1 MRIKTGKIWSIMR
14 EGLRMCGIL
23 LMVLAVM
30 LSVNM
35 ITVQAQGIYVSED
48 IDDNAIEREAAK
60 EAEEIEGL
68 LESGAGS
75 GSTSESG
82 DAALGTETLA
92 PVTPLGEELQGM
104 TDGTVDVNN
113 VLLKS
118 KMMQLAAEA
127 TDNTLNIGDGDIVL
141 KEGGA
146 YTQTS
151 GATVVYEGTAAEQK
165 FTIGGSTNQYNITVE
180 AGARPEITLTDL
192 MSDLSGLTPA
202 GKSSIYIKKG
212 AQVTLVLEDVST
224 GSVLTGS
231 QYMPGIILEDGATLQ
246 IQGSGKIRV
255 YGGGG
260 AYAIGSNQGTA
271 GGALWVGGGA
281 DFQAY
286 SNRTD
291 GALQVKP
298 SSTASMKRILQGT
311 FASAQDDKII
321 VQAENRDK
329 RTEKYVMELPKGYL
343 SFSTSTTVAGGD
355 YVSYIAD
362 MAGAEVKD
370 SMLLADA
377 SNASRHS
384 YNLSGAGNTLAS
396 LVNLASR
403 KITYTVTFD
412 ANVGTFPGNGQGKM
426 LKSGVGYGTVIDEP
440 SPPPQRNNHQFSD
453 WHKTKDS
460 FETGDRWVFGA
471 GGDSV
476 VRDTLI
482 YASWKPE
489 KCTVKYIS
497 VNNSVVKEVGEK
509 TFGDTISGNP
519 DDGEIPSLKRD
530 GFTLVGWLAEDGS
543 EWVFGTGG
551 TAITKEITV
560 LRANWLA
567 DCKVTFHANA
577 GTDTVTKMPDP
588 ITVPATTKI
597 PAVDT
602 PQRPGYQFIAWY
614 TDAKCTKL
622 WDMGVDTVTKSMT
635 LYAGWGADKTKV
647 TFHVNEK
654 ESVDPLT
661 VDVDFGRTIPEPSAS
676 RDPRTTLPTNYVVEG
691 WYTDK
696 GLTNK
701 WNFSE
706 GLKDSDGL
714 LDLYVKWRQA
724 TCYAIFQPNN
734 ADARPQEEQNR
745 SVTYGESLKSTYDQ
759 ELETILAELFT
770 RTGYEVKSWTTSTG
784 KAWDMSTPLT
794 GDVVLKAQWTPEQY
808 TINFEAPNEEGCP
821 AVPSGEGAKQ
831 IIYGKTLSR
840 PNYPGSGQ
848 KWLGHTFQG
857 WYTDEDGGGR
867 QWKFSDEPGAD
878 KVEGPMTLY
887 AYWTLDEYTVSFQTY
902 QGDENPP
909 EAETGLHYG
918 DPIPEPSEPSRDR
931 YEFLGW
937 MTEDGRL
944 WDFSSDTVTGDMSL
958 YAGWQGEPV
967 DVILNV
973 KYEPENE
980 DPGKVV
986 QVELEGVRYGDFLT
1000 KEQVEDQDAAA
1011 TKQRPGYTLNGWYTG
1026 DGYQDEQLWN
1036 FAENQ
1041 VLPEGNELM
1050 LYAHWTWDEYTVQ
1063 FVTYKGDSS
1072 VPSQNGLRYGNLVT
1086 RPVPDPSRA
1095 HYTFDAWYT
1104 APDIA
1109 DETTAWDFAKS
1120 TVTGDMSLYAS
1131 WIPDVY
1137 TLSFETNGGSGL
1149 ESVEV
1154 TYGTY
1159 IPADNLKTTRVG
1171 YVLTG
1176 WYRDAELTQ
1185 PFLPAS
1191 EYVDK
1196 TMTIYAKWE
1205 LQKYTVRYHY
1215 RASEDSDEE
1224 EVVTYKEAYKVGDY
1238 LPNPNK
1244 KVPHKTLSSWYKDD
1258 AYQDKWVF
1266 KRDKVQGDTDLYAYW
1281 SDTEYTVHFETYDG
1295 TEIKDIKMLWGD
1307 QPEQPKDPVR
1317 TGYTFTGWFKDAEGK
1332 NPWSFEEDFV
1342 EGDTTIYSVWE
1353 ANLYTV
1359 SFDTAGGSEA
1369 PESQTVAYDSLIAEP
1384 AAPTRDGFVFDG
1396 WGADGKIWDF
1406 KKDTLKGDLT
1416 LTAQWSEPENPG
1428 GNLGGNQG
1436 GGGQSG
1442 SGNGNVGT
1450 ASTGTG
1456 TQNSGTGTDTANQAL
1471 KDAAN
1476 AIKEIL
1482 TGDKAPLTYSIA
1494 GIILAAV
1501 GIIGALYKKIK

>member
-14 EGLRMCGIL
+14 KGLRMGGIL

-48 IDDNAIEREAAK
+48 IDDNETEGEATK

-75 GSTSESG
+75 GSTSEQG
-82 DAALGTETLA
+82 EPGTAWGAEALA

-104 TDGTVDVNN
+104 ADGTVDVNN

-118 KMMQLAAEA
+118 KMMLLAAEA

-151 GATVVYEGTAAEQK
+151 GATVVYEGTASEQK
-165 FTIGGSTNQYNITVE
+165 FTIGGTTNQYNITVE
-180 AGARPEITLTDL
+180 AGAKPEITLTDL
-192 MSDLSGLTPA
+192 NSDLSGLTPT

-231 QYMPGIILEDGATLQ
+231 QYMPGIILEDGAILQ

-260 AYAIGSNQGTA
+260 AYAIGSNQGTS
-271 GGALWVGGGA
+271 GGALWIGGGA

-291 GALQVKP
+291 GALLVKP

-343 SFSTSTTVAGGD
+343 SFSTSTTTAGGD

-362 MAGAEVKD
+362 TAGAEVKD

-412 ANVGTFPGNGQGKM
+412 ANAGTFPGNGQGKM

-476 VRDTLI
+476 VRDTLV
-482 YASWKPE
+482 YASWIPE
-489 KCTVKYIS
+489 SCTVIYRS
-497 VNNSVVKEVGEK
+497 VNDTISTITGKN
-509 TFGDTISGNP
+509 FGDTIST
-519 DDGEIPSLKRD
+519 EEVPSRTRV
-530 GFTLVGWLAEDGS
+530 GYTLVGWLAEDGT
-543 EWVFGTGG
+543 EWMFGDSG
-551 TAITKEITV
+551 TKITKETTV

-567 DCKVTFHANA
+567 HCEVTFNANA
-577 GTDTVTKMPDP
+577 GKDAVTNLPEP
-588 ITVPATTKI
+588 VTVPATTMI
-597 PAVDT
+597 PKVDT
-602 PQRPGYQFIAWY
+602 PERPGYQFIAWY
-614 TDAKCTKL
+614 TDSKCTKL
-622 WDMGVDTVTKSMT
+622 WDMGADAVTKSMT
-635 LYAGWGADKTKV
+635 LYAGWGADITKV
-647 TFHVNEK
+647 TFHVNDG
-654 ESVDPLT
+654 ESVNPLT

-676 RDPRTTLPTNYVVEG
+676 KAPRTTLPTNYVVEG

-706 GLKDSDGL
+706 DLKDSDGL
-714 LDLYVKWRQA
+714 LDLYVKWRQE
-724 TCYAIFQPNN
+724 TCYAIFQPNSTD
-734 ADARPQEEQNR
+734 ADPQENK
-745 SVTYGESLKSTYDQ
+745 SLNVLYGNSLKSGHE
-759 ELETILAELFT
+759 ELETELAGLFK

-784 KAWDMSTPLT
+784 KAWDMSAPLT
-794 GDVVLKAQWTPEQY
+794 GDILLKAQWTPEVY

-821 AVPSGEGAKQ
+821 PVPSGEGAKQ
-831 IIYGKTLSR
+831 ITYGKTLSR
-840 PNYPGSGQ
+840 PSYPADGQ

-857 WYTDEDGGGR
+857 WYTEEDGEG
-867 QWKFSDEPGAD
+867 QKWKFSDEPGAD
-878 KVEGPMTLY
+878 KVEGPMTLH

-918 DPIPEPSEPSRDR
+918 EPIPEPSEPSRDR

-937 MTEDGRL
+937 MTEDGRP
-944 WDFSSDTVTGDMSL
+944 WDFSSDTITGDMSL

-980 DPGKVV
+980 DPGKVL
-986 QVELEGVRYGDFLT
+986 QVTLEDVRYGDFLT
-1000 KEQVEDQDAAA
+1000 REQVEDQNTTA

-1026 DGYQDEQLWN
+1026 EEYQDEQLWD
-1036 FAENQ
+1036 FTGNQ

-1063 FVTYKGDSS
+1063 FITYKGDSS

-1095 HYTFDAWYT
+1095 HYTFNAWYT
-1104 APDIA
+1104 DPDIT
-1109 DETTAWDFAKS
+1109 DETTIWDFAKS

-1149 ESVEV
+1149 DPVEV

-1159 IPADNLKTTRVG
+1159 VPADNLKTTKAG

-1215 RASEDSDEE
+1215 RVSEESDEE
-1224 EVVTYKEAYKVGDY
+1224 EVVTYKEIYKVGEY
-1238 LPNPNK
+1238 LAKPNK
-1244 KVPHKTLSSWYKDD
+1244 TIPHKTLSNWYKDPV
-1258 AYQDKWVF
+1258 YQDKWVF
-1266 KRDKVQGDTDLYAYW
+1266 KRDQVQGDTDLYAYW

-1295 TEIKDIKMLWGD
+1295 TEIQDVKMLWGD

-1317 TGYTFTGWFKDAEGK
+1317 TGYTFKGWFKDADGK
-1332 NPWSFEEDFV
+1332 EPWSFEEDFV
-1342 EGDTTIYSVWE
+1342 DGDTTIYSGWE

-1359 SFDTAGGSEA
+1359 SFDTAGGSAA

-1384 AAPTRDGFVFDG
+1384 AVPVRDGFVFDG

-1428 GNLGGNQG
+1428 GNPDGNSG
-1436 GGGQSG
+1436 DGSQSG
-1442 SGNGNVGT
+1442 SGNVGT

-1456 TQNSGTGTDTANQAL
+1456 TQNSGTGADTANQAL
-1471 KDAAN
+1471 KDAAD

-1494 GIILAAV
+1494 GIILAAAA
-1501 GIIGALYKKIK
+1501 IIGALYKKMK

>member
-14 EGLRMCGIL
+14 KGLRMGGIL

-35 ITVQAQGIYVSED
+35 ITVQAQGIHVAED

-60 EAEEIEGL
+60 EAEEIKEIL
-68 LESGAGS
+68 KSGAGS

-82 DAALGTETLA
+82 DAALGTETAA

-104 TDGTVDVNN
+104 ADGTVDVNN

-146 YTQTS
+146 YTQTTET
-151 GATVVYEGTAAEQK
+151 TVVYEGTAAEQK
-165 FTIGGSTNQYNITVE
+165 FTIWGLTDKYNITVE
-180 AGARPEITLTDL
+180 AGARPEITLDKL
-192 MSDLSGLTPA
+192 SSNLSGSSL
-202 GKSSIYIKKG
+202 GKSSIYIKSG
-212 AQVTLVLEDVST
+212 AIVTLVLPSDGGGT
-224 GSVLTGS
+224 GTVLTGS
-231 QYMPGIILEDGATLQ
+231 QFMPGIILEDGATLK
-246 IQGSGKIRV
+246 IEGDGSIRV
-255 YGGGG
+255 YGEGSK
-260 AYAIGSNQGTA
+260 YAIESNQDSA
-271 GGALWVGGGA
+271 GGSLLIEGNV

-286 SNRTD
+286 SKRTD
-291 GALQVKP
+291 GAIRVKP
-298 SSTASMKRILQGT
+298 SSIATMKRILQGT
-311 FASAQDDKII
+311 LASVQNSDTTI
-321 VQAENRDK
+321 QAENRDA
-329 RTEKYVMELPKGYL
+329 RSEKYSMKLPKDYL
-343 SFSTSTTVAGGD
+343 SFATATTAAGGD
-355 YVSYIAD
+355 YVSYIPD
-362 MAGAEVKD
+362 TAGTEVKD
-370 SMLLADA
+370 SMLLANV
-377 SNASRHS
+377 SNKALHS
-384 YNLSGAGNTLAS
+384 YNLTGAGNTMAS
-396 LVNLASR
+396 LSGLISQ

-412 ANVGTFPGNGQGKM
+412 ANGGLLNGQPKILQGD
-426 LKSGVGYGTVIDEP
+426 VGYGTVLTKP
-440 SPPPQRNNHQFSD
+440 SPNPGRNNHDFAE
-453 WHKTKDS
+453 WHKVKDS
-460 FETGDRWVFGA
+460 LALENQWEFGS

-482 YASWKPE
+482 YASWKPIQ
-489 KCTVKYIS
+489 CTVIYYSDNK
-497 VNNSVVKEVGEK
+497 KLKTDDTK
-509 TFGDTISGNP
+509 TFGDIIQTDEKP
-519 DDGEIPSLKRD
+519 DPKKD
-530 GFTLVGWLAEDGS
+530 GFALVGWLTEDGS
-543 EWVFGTGG
+543 EWKFGSDG
-551 TAITKEITV
+551 TTITKETTV
-560 LRANWLA
+560 LRAKWLA
-567 DCKVTFHANA
+567 DCKVTFNANA
-577 GTDTVTKMPDP
+577 GSDEVTNMPAPNPLTVS
-588 ITVPATTKI
+588 ATTTI
-597 PAVDT
+597 PISPEDK
-602 PQRPGYQFIAWY
+602 PQREGYKFVAWY
-614 TDAKCTKL
+614 TDAKCTKIWNL
-622 WDMGVDTVTKSMT
+622 GVDTVTKSMT
-635 LYAGWGADKTKV
+635 LYAGWGADETNV
-647 TFHVNEK
+647 TFHVNSQAG
-654 ESVDPLT
+654 ESVNPPT
-661 VDVDFGRTIPEPSAS
+661 AKVEFGKEIPVPNAEKPA
-676 RDPRTTLPTNYVVEG
+676 RTTLATTYTVEG
-691 WYTDK
+691 WYTDEK
-696 GLTNK
+696 LTSK
-701 WNFSE
+701 WDFDE
-706 GLKDSDGL
+706 GLKDADGKF
-714 LDLYVKWRQA
+714 DLYAKWRQV
-724 TCYAIFQPNN
+724 TCYAIFQANHP
-734 ADARPQEEQNR
+734 DAIPQEDQNL
-745 SVTYGESLKSTYDQ
+745 SATYNESLENAHMDLDDK
-759 ELETILAELFT
+759 LAGMFK

-794 GDVVLKAQWTPEQY
+794 GDVVLKAQWTPEVY

-821 AVPSGEGAKQ
+821 PVPSGEGAKQ
-831 IIYGKTLSR
+831 ITYGKTLSR

-857 WYTDEDGGGR
+857 WYTEEDGGGH

-937 MTEDGRL
+937 MTEDERL

-958 YAGWQGEPV
+958 YAEWQGEPV

-980 DPGKVV
+980 DPGKVL
-986 QVELEGVRYGDFLT
+986 QVTLEDVRYGDFLT
-1000 KEQVEDQDAAA
+1000 REQVEDQNTPE
-1011 TKQRPGYTLNGWYTG
+1011 TKKRPGYTLNGWYTG

-1072 VPSQNGLRYGNLVT
+1072 VPSQSGLRYGNLVT

-1095 HYTFDAWYT
+1095 HYTLDAWYT

-1149 ESVEV
+1149 EPVEV

-1159 IPADNLKTTRVG
+1159 VPADNLKTTRAG

-1317 TGYTFTGWFKDAEGK
+1317 TGYTFTGWFKDADGK
-1332 NPWSFEEDFV
+1332 DPWSFEEDFV
-1342 EGDTTIYSVWE
+1342 EGDTTIYSGWE

-1384 AAPTRDGFVFDG
+1384 AAPTRDGYVFDG

-1428 GNLGGNQG
+1428 GNAGGNQG

-1471 KDAAN
+1471 KDASN

-1494 GIILAAV
+1494 GIILAAA